1 MYVKV
6 RALAGQKKEEIKE
19 IGENRLEIRVKE
31 PAERNLANNRIIEIL
46 SSYFGVSVKRVRI
59 ISGHHHPSK
68 IFSVENGDN

>member
-46 SSYFGVSVKRVRI
+46 SSYFGVSVKGVRI

-68 IFSVENGDN
+68 IFSVENADN